1 MLAQADRDGK
11 HRAFAEKYEGSDL
24 RRRNARVLAEH
35 MSDGAEVPRE
45 LLRELATHRETTN
58 PLVLRRVDA
67 AAGERRV
74 TAPLLSGGTI

>member
-1 MLAQADRDGK
+1 MAQADRDGK

-58 PLVLRRVDA
+58 PWYYGVWTLLQARHTPA
-67 AAGERRV
+67 L
-74 TAPLLSGGTI
+74 TA